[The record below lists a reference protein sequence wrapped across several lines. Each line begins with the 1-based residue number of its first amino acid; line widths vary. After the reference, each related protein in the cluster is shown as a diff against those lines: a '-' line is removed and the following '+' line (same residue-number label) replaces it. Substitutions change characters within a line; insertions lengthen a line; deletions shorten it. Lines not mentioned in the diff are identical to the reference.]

1 MTWQEAITPKVAV
14 NCGLFDE
21 HGQILLVQ
29 RKDNELWCLP
39 GGLMD
44 LGERV
49 REAAVREVKEETGLT
64 VQIVRLAGVYSDP
77 ADSIYIHLGPQYQMV
92 VLLFQGR
99 IIGGEFQE
107 NPETYGFQFFET
119 NDLPPLIP
127 SHYQR
132 IADLL
137 ANASE
142 AFIR

>member
-14 NCGLFDE
+14 NCALFNE
-21 HGQILLVQ
+21 RGQILLVQ
-29 RKDNELWCLP
+29 RKDNDLWCLP

-49 REAAVREVKEETGLT
+49 QEAALREVKEETGLT
-64 VQIVRLAGVYSDP
+64 VEIVRLAGVYSDP
-77 ADSIYIHLGPQYQMV
+77 GDSIYIHLGPQYQIV

-107 NPETYGFQFFET
+107 NPETYGFQFFAA
-119 NDLPPLIP
+119 NDLPPLIH

-132 IADLL
+132 IADVL
-137 ANASE
+137 ANAPD